1 MVNAEVVTHMRIQR
15 EKMLR
20 LKNKKRAKDQT
31 LDREVISNVESK
43 FLSFF
48 LTFFYFLEGGFAF
61 S

>member
-48 LTFFYFLEGGFAF
+48 
-61 S
+61 